1 MAFIFTYW
9 NVVWHFINLIW
20 FFWEILNLEFGIWIF
35 SANFFKVLM
44 GLSRNHISKT
54 PEAIM
59 RSCTCN
65 LLFDLWMWG
74 WESFLNR
81 FRLIGTIK
89 SALLNELKQGMS
101 RPGQMVNRNMFHSS
115 LLLISRW
122 WSIHGTEPHILSG
135 ICFSH
140 GSSATQRLDNDV
152 DLNKIKE
159 IIQQDFR
166 IEMERSTLYLITFYK
181 MILVIFPSIKSCIPV
196 TEWVQVTFKQ
206 SATFS
211 QIAW

>member
-1 MAFIFTYW
+1 MQISLKFW
-9 NVVWHFINLIW
+9 WVWVEIILARRLKLS
-20 FFWEILNLEFGIWIF
+20 WEAVHVIYYL
-35 SANFFKVLM
+35 
-44 GLSRNHISKT
+44 
-54 PEAIM
+54 
-59 RSCTCN
+59 TCECEV
-65 LLFDLWMWG
+65 G
-74 WESFLNR
+74 YPSYR
-81 FRLIGTIK
+81 FRLIGAIK

>member
-1 MAFIFTYW
+1 M
-9 NVVWHFINLIW
+9 
-20 FFWEILNLEFGIWIF
+20 
-35 SANFFKVLM
+35 S
-44 GLSRNHISKT
+44 
-54 PEAIM
+54 
-59 RSCTCN
+59 SCTCISRFLIYYRNVTCELEVGN
-65 LLFDLWMWG
+65 LSWIDSDSLGQCRAHCSMSWSRG
-74 WESFLNR
+74 WVKAMQVKW
-81 FRLIGTIK
+81 LI
-89 SALLNELKQGMS
+89 
-101 RPGQMVNRNMFHSS
+101 FHWS
-115 LLLISRW
+115 LLLMSRW

-152 DLNKIKE
+152 DLNKMKE

-166 IEMERSTLYLITFYK
+166 IEMERSTLYLITLFYK

-211 QIAW
+211 QIANSPAHW

>member
-1 MAFIFTYW
+1 M
-9 NVVWHFINLIW
+9 
-20 FFWEILNLEFGIWIF
+20 
-35 SANFFKVLM
+35 S
-44 GLSRNHISKT
+44 
-54 PEAIM
+54 
-59 RSCTCN
+59 SCTCILQFLIYYRNVTCELEVGN
-65 LLFDLWMWG
+65 LSWIDSDSLGQLRAHFMSWSRG
-74 WESFLNR
+74 SR
-81 FRLIGTIK
+81 VGIKRLI
-89 SALLNELKQGMS
+89 
-101 RPGQMVNRNMFHSS
+101 FHSS

-152 DLNKIKE
+152 DLNKRKE